1 MKERVF
7 IFLVFV
13 ALVTVWIRHD
23 RNEPFRVSFRNPF
36 KGGFRSPVKF
46 SRGKGTKN
54 GAEPNNTTPK
64 PDGSDGVP
72 NKGTSDPWLKAG
84 TIFGG
89 LDLALTPLWFI
100 PMGGGGGDA
109 GGDGEAA
116 GAAAQDPTSSI
127 SSSSSSSS
135 SLLMLMMLV
144 VLVLVAAT

>member
-13 ALVTVWIRHD
+13 ALVTVLIRHD

-46 SRGKGTKN
+46 SRGRTKN
-54 GAEPNNTTPK
+54 GAEPNNTTPNT
-64 PDGSDGVP
+64 DGHEGKP

>member
-1 MKERVF
+1 MKTIV
-7 IFLVFV
+7 L
-13 ALVTVWIRHD
+13 ALVIGIAITFLWHD
-23 RNEPFRVSFRNPF
+23 RREETFKFRNPF
-36 KGGFRSPVKF
+36 RMKPNL
-46 SRGKGTKN
+46 TKN
-54 GAEPNNTTPK
+54 LTPSDTMKGFGTGVKPK
-64 PDGSDGVP
+64 PGAVG
-72 NKGTSDPWLKAG
+72 GGADPWMKAG

-89 LDLALTPLWFI
+89 LDLALMPLWFI
-100 PMGGGGGDA
+100 PMGGGGDT

>member
-13 ALVTVWIRHD
+13 ALVTVWKRHD
-23 RNEPFRVSFRNPF
+23 RNEPFRMSFRNPF

-64 PDGSDGVP
+64 SDVPDGVP

-89 LDLALTPLWFI
+89 LDLALMPLWFI
-100 PMGGGGGDA
+100 PMGGGGDT

-135 SLLMLMMLV
+135 SILMLMMLV

>member
-1 MKERVF
+1 MKEHVF

-46 SRGKGTKN
+46 SRGNRTKN

-109 GGDGEAA
+109 SGDGEAA